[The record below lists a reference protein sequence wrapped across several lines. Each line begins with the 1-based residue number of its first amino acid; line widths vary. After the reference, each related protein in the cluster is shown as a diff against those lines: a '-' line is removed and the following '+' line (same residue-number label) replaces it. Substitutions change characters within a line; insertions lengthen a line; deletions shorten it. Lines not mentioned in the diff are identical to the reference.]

1 MTYEHFDVKKCSS
14 RWSIRYMKS
23 WKIHCRI
30 FKMHR
35 RQQQVWA
42 LKMPLL
48 SLPPSTKQLSFLS
61 LVAAGWKQPLILGLL
76 FNQMFAMSFG
86 TFREKS
92 GVLSTTTINS
102 NGPKEA
108 HRLCTVC
115 SAFTEICLYI
125 CYENSRRSP
134 RVVHLPYSSFK
145 SPGAL
150 KMMGIFPVTSQK
162 SR

>member
-1 MTYEHFDVKKCSS
+1 MKYQIYEILENILQNFQNAQETTAGL
-14 RWSIRYMKS
+14 SIKD
-23 WKIHCRI
+23 
-30 FKMHR
+30 
-35 RQQQVWA
+35 
-42 LKMPLL
+42 PLL
-48 SLPPSTKQLSFLS
+48 SLPPSTKELSFLS
-61 LVAAGWKQPLILGLL
+61 LVAAGLKQPLILGLL

-115 SAFTEICLYI
+115 SAFTEICLCI

-150 KMMGIFPVTSQK
+150 KNDGNLSSHFTEIWIE